1 MRTDSKLSAPWARLA
16 GFEPIHRAPT
26 GTPGSR
32 SLDAGAHSKSGHVDV
47 ARGLP
52 PPALSKWAEL
62 TKLFGPASGI
72 GLASRVIRDQEIQL
86 GKVNIF
92 PSLRRTKRDT
102 YSCSCSRRRR
112 DDGRAGAGKTVRRC
126 FQVGGRFVSSKNP
139 ARSLFGFRK
148 RTSNTAAMLRSI
160 TSPDPQPSIAS
171 SSPRASDESR
181 SGGTGGPA
189 TSVIT
194 KVKPKT
200 KRPNLYRV
208 LILNDDYTPMEFVV
222 HVLEKFF
229 QKDVEAATKIMLHV
243 HHNGIGECGIF
254 TYEIAE
260 TKVTQVMDFARKHQH
275 PLQCVMEKK

>member
-1 MRTDSKLSAPWARLA
+1 MVRDRAGTPLGPAAISNACKMSQLTSKLNRSAPRM
-16 GFEPIHRAPT
+16 
-26 GTPGSR
+26 
-32 SLDAGAHSKSGHVDV
+32 
-47 ARGLP
+47 
-52 PPALSKWAEL
+52 
-62 TKLFGPASGI
+62 
-72 GLASRVIRDQEIQL
+72 
-86 GKVNIF
+86 
-92 PSLRRTKRDT
+92 
-102 YSCSCSRRRR
+102 
-112 DDGRAGAGKTVRRC
+112 
-126 FQVGGRFVSSKNP
+126 
-139 ARSLFGFRK
+139 
-148 RTSNTAAMLRSI
+148 SNN
-160 TSPDPQPSIAS
+160 DNK
-171 SSPRASDESR
+171 

-243 HHNGIGECGIF
+243 HHHGIGECGVF

-260 TKVTQVMDFARKHQH
+260 TKVTQVMDFALKHQH